1 MIIKLVERNLKRYL
15 KDGIGVFFSFLS
27 VIMIIIMYAVFLGDN
42 TLATVRNAVGDIAYV
57 DGMVMA
63 WLMAGIAFISTV
75 TVPVS
80 VLGLFSEDRSLKTLD
95 DFYTAPIP
103 RSVFILS
110 YLLSSM
116 IITTIMSS
124 LNFILGQFYILSLG
138 YSFIPILDIVK
149 VFGIIVLCSFTF
161 STLFFFLA
169 LIMKSSKAFGSLGGI
184 VGTLIGFFAG
194 IYVPIG
200 VINATVAMFI
210 HILPFSFGVTL
221 MRIAYMNVFLVKVF
235 DGAPESIRNSFES
248 FYGVSLKINTW
259 SVSVPM
265 MIIMML
271 GYGLLFYGLSILV
284 MKKNKYI
291 T

>member
-15 KDGIGVFFSFLS
+15 KDGMGVFFSFLS

-42 TLATVRNAVGDIAYV
+42 TLANVRNAVGDIPYV
-57 DGMVMA
+57 DGLVMS

-80 VLGLFSEDRSLKTLD
+80 VVGLFSEDRSQKTLD

-138 YSFIPILDIVK
+138 YNFIPLLDIAK
-149 VFGIIVLCSFTF
+149 VLGIILLCSFTF

-169 LIMKSSKAFGSLGGI
+169 LVMKSSKAFGSLGGI

-200 VINATVAMFI
+200 VINATIATFI
-210 HILPFSFGVTL
+210 HMLPFSFGVTL
-221 MRIAYMNVFLVKVF
+221 MRLSYMPFFLEKVF
-235 DGAPESIRNSFES
+235 DGAPETLRSGFES
-248 FYGVSLKINTW
+248 FYGISLKISSW
-259 SVSVPM
+259 SVSIPM
-265 MIIMML
+265 MIIVML
-271 GYGLLFYGLSILV
+271 GYGFLFYGLSILF
-284 MKKNKYI
+284 MKKHKYI
-291 T
+291 S

>member
-1 MIIKLVERNLKRYL
+1 MILKLVERNLKRYL
-15 KDGIGVFFSFLS
+15 KDGMGVFFSFLS

-42 TLATVRNAVGDIAYV
+42 TLANVRNTVGDIPYV
-57 DGMVMA
+57 DGLVMS

-116 IITTIMSS
+116 IITTIMSTI
-124 LNFILGQFYILSLG
+124 NFILGQFYILSLG
-138 YSFIPILDIVK
+138 YSFIPLLDILQ
-149 VFGIIVLCSFTF
+149 VFGLIILCSFTY

-200 VINATVAMFI
+200 VINATIANVI
-210 HILPFSFGVTL
+210 HMLPFSFGVTL
-221 MRIAYMNVFLVKVF
+221 MRNSYMNVFLGKVF
-235 DGAPESIRNSFES
+235 DGAPEGIRSGFES
-248 FYGVSLKINTW
+248 FWGISLSINSW
-259 SVSVPM
+259 SISIPI
-265 MIIMML
+265 MIIIML
-271 GYGLLFYGLSILV
+271 GYGFLFYGLSIRV
-284 MKKNKYI
+284 MKKQKYI

>member
-15 KDGIGVFFSFLS
+15 KDGMGVFFSFLS

-42 TLATVRNAVGDIAYV
+42 TLANVRNAVGDIPYV
-57 DGMVMA
+57 DGLVMS

-80 VLGLFSEDRSLKTLD
+80 VLGLFSEDRSQKTLD

-138 YSFIPILDIVK
+138 YNFIPLLDIAK
-149 VFGIIVLCSFTF
+149 VLGIILLCSFTF

-169 LIMKSSKAFGSLGGI
+169 LVMKSSKAFGSLGGI

-200 VINATVAMFI
+200 VINATIATFI
-210 HILPFSFGVTL
+210 HMLPFSFGVTL
-221 MRIAYMNVFLVKVF
+221 MRLSYMPFFLEKVF
-235 DGAPESIRNSFES
+235 DGAPETLRSGFES
-248 FYGVSLKINTW
+248 FYGISLKISSW
-259 SVSVPM
+259 SVSIPM
-265 MIIMML
+265 MIIVML
-271 GYGLLFYGLSILV
+271 GYGFLFYGLSILF
-284 MKKNKYI
+284 MKKHKYI
-291 T
+291 S

>member
-1 MIIKLVERNLKRYL
+1 MILKLVERNLKRYL
-15 KDGIGVFFSFLS
+15 KDGMGVFFSFLS

-42 TLATVRNAVGDIAYV
+42 TLANVRNTVGDIPYV
-57 DGMVMA
+57 DGLVMS

-116 IITTIMSS
+116 IITTIMSTI
-124 LNFILGQFYILSLG
+124 NFILGQFYILSLG
-138 YSFIPILDIVK
+138 YSFIPLLDILQ
-149 VFGIIVLCSFTF
+149 VFGLIILCSFTY

-169 LIMKSSKAFGSLGGI
+169 FIMKSSKAFGSLGGI

-200 VINATVAMFI
+200 VINATIANVI
-210 HILPFSFGVTL
+210 HMLPFSFGVTL
-221 MRIAYMNVFLVKVF
+221 MRNSYMNVFLGKVF
-235 DGAPESIRNSFES
+235 DGAPEGIRSGFES
-248 FYGVSLKINTW
+248 FWGISLSINSW
-259 SVSVPM
+259 SISIPI
-265 MIIMML
+265 MIIIML
-271 GYGLLFYGLSILV
+271 GYGFLFYGLSIRV
-284 MKKNKYI
+284 MKKQKYI